1 MYISKLMPLAQII
14 QLNPIINESYE
25 AKRLYYFILRR
36 YINMGKWKSKYVRS
50 MIKLYAKALG
60 IKSEELNLKC
70 HLQYIEKNLSIIE
83 RFKLNLTADIYAI
96 LGYDSVILKSRKFL
110 NIYRIMLKELNFSPS
125 QKEQANTLMKKIISA
140 KKAWYNG
147 KATQQTDTC
156 GDNFS
161 QSDIME
167 AIKDNVR
174 FLNLKPARIL
184 VTATMSAG
192 KSTFINAIIGK
203 SVNLSQNLACTS
215 KIHSIVNKPYEDNF
229 SYEYDYDLELDADKH
244 TLYDD
249 NEKNLSNY
257 IMVGTYFNSEYLDK
271 KRCVIIDS
279 PGVNSSENDEH
290 RVITER
296 IVTGKKYDLIVYV
309 LNSTQ
314 LGTYDDEAHL
324 RFICRQAGKIPIIFI
339 ANKIDAFN
347 DETGNV
353 QSAMENQIEY
363 LKRLGFNSPIVCPV
377 SSTAAFL
384 AKKALSGDELSK
396 IEFRQLDNYIIDF
409 GENDLSEFYENHYRC
424 SITECDDGEEKT
436 LLKQCGMTY
445 IEQILS
451 SYF

>member
-1 MYISKLMPLAQII
+1 MGIKKDD
-14 QLNPIINESYE
+14 LN
-25 AKRLYYFILRR
+25 LRR
-36 YINMGKWKSKYVRS
+36 N
-50 MIKLYAKALG
+50 
-60 IKSEELNLKC
+60 
-70 HLQYIEKNLSIIE
+70 LQYIESNISIIE
-83 RFKLNLTADIYAI
+83 NFKLNISFDLFAI
-96 LGYDSVILKSRKFL
+96 LGYDSKIFKSPKFSGVFKNMLNELKFSKKQADEANKLMR
-110 NIYRIMLKELNFSPS
+110 NIIMAKKSWYCTKTAES
-125 QKEQANTLMKKIISA
+125 QNDETGDFPKSNIISA
-140 KKAWYNG
+140 
-147 KATQQTDTC
+147 
-156 GDNFS
+156 
-161 QSDIME
+161 
-167 AIKDNVR
+167 IKNNIE
-174 FLNLKPARIL
+174 FLKLKPLKIL

-192 KSTFINAIIGK
+192 KSTFINAVVGK
-203 SVNLSQNLACTS
+203 SINLSRNLACTS

-249 NEKNLSNY
+249 NEKNFSNY

-271 KRCVIIDS
+271 KRCVLIDS

-347 DETGNV
+347 DEMGNV

-384 AKKALSGDELSK
+384 AKKALSGNELSK

-409 GENDLSEFYENHYRC
+409 GENDLSEFYKNHYNC